1 MEGVEMSVV
10 ARMVTP
16 DGPEV
21 AVYTIWMYDPGDP
34 FAVTVR
40 FQQADEHVD
49 WTFARDLLADGL
61 ADGLADKAV
70 GLGDVRIFDLSFG
83 FVGII
88 LESPDGAALFSW
100 KRGPLARFLQLTY
113 QKVPRMREG
122 EHQDLDKVLDRILD
136 RDGGMSGI

>member
-1 MEGVEMSVV
+1 MEGVELSVV

-21 AVYTIWMYDPGDP
+21 VVYTTWMYDPGDP

-61 ADGLADKAV
+61 ADETA

-88 LESPDGAALFSW
+88 LQSPDGAALFSW
-100 KRGPLARFLQLTY
+100 KRGPLARFLQATY

-136 RDGGMSGI
+136 RDGGVSGI